1 MKKIIFSI
9 FIFFLIV
16 SLSACQS
23 SYYNTRY
30 LQFSSKGSQL
40 IERNHIAGNELVKLS
55 TGQLDGRP
63 IITASFVNIDDLMDS
78 SSFGRITSQHVATQ
92 FTFSG
97 YHVEEMLLRKN
108 VYIKQQEGEFLLSR
122 ELRNISAEHNAQA
135 VIVGTY
141 AVGNKHVYVT
151 AKVIDASNSKVVAS
165 YDYEILIDK
174 DVINLL
180 VP

>member
-23 SYYNTRY
+23 SYYNTRCW
-30 LQFSSKGSQL
+30 QFSSKARL
-40 IERNHIAGNELVKLS
+40 IEMNHIAGNALVKLS

-151 AKVIDASNSKVVAS
+151 AKVIDASNSKVIAS